1 MHFFAQDPSLETLPL
16 VYVEE
21 EEPEAVIP
29 SGGAED
35 YADLENAVQD
45 LVLGQ
50 SKSKRSRYYRRYP
63 WKRHNKNRG

>member
-1 MHFFAQDPSLETLPL
+1 LETLPL

-29 SGGAED
+29 SAGAED

-50 SKSKRSRYYRRYP
+50 SKPKRSRYYRRYP